1 MQNNNEIDHT
11 TRDGEAA
18 SIPPILDPARW
29 WKGKDGARVFETE
42 GGDRFTVYTVPK
54 AAKGGNEITDW
65 LLEHRQA
72 GTHQGMLYQL
82 GEDTYASFEEFL
94 AADEVRLTEL
104 FASAAPPVT
113 DLAAVLDGMVK
124 EIQRHVVLD
133 AFYAEAVALWVLHA
147 LGIDACQF
155 SPRLH
160 IRSPVPECGKST
172 LMEIIEAFC
181 KVRGAEIISS
191 ITPAAYFRSVH
202 KASLAG
208 GHPPVM
214 LLDERDSFLNDESRK
229 DAFSILNS
237 GHKRKGA
244 RVNRC
249 DLSANGPYEAN
260 SYVTWAPCAL
270 AGIGGFGSSHQAN
283 ALESRCIN
291 INLKRKREKEHADR
305 FNSTVEARCVELGRR
320 QRHGA
325 RRTSSGWLMLT
336 PRRPG
341 STTARQIAGGCCS
354 NSGMRAAGGRW
365 PELARQTALAIKH
378 GIGDDP
384 GEGVMLLQ
392 DIKAVFE
399 KTSASRLTTAS
410 LLTELHNCIER
421 PWGKKSMSDVE
432 PVFQERQLAAALR
445 PYGIKAKQLRMGNEN
460 RRGFM
465 RSQFEDAW
473 SRYLRDEESDE
484 DVADEE
490 AA

>member
-283 ALESRCIN
+283 A
-291 INLKRKREKEHADR
+291 
-305 FNSTVEARCVELGRR
+305 
-320 QRHGA
+320 QGA
-325 RRTSSGWLMLT
+325 HVT
-336 PRRPG
+336 
-341 STTARQIAGGCCS
+341 
-354 NSGMRAAGGRW
+354 
-365 PELARQTALAIKH
+365 
-378 GIGDDP
+378 
-384 GEGVMLLQ
+384 
-392 DIKAVFE
+392 
-399 KTSASRLTTAS
+399 
-410 LLTELHNCIER
+410 
-421 PWGKKSMSDVE
+421 
-432 PVFQERQLAAALR
+432 
-445 PYGIKAKQLRMGNEN
+445 
-460 RRGFM
+460 
-465 RSQFEDAW
+465 
-473 SRYLRDEESDE
+473 
-484 DVADEE
+484 
-490 AA
+490 

>member
-229 DAFSILNS
+229 DAF
-237 GHKRKGA
+237 
-244 RVNRC
+244 
-249 DLSANGPYEAN
+249 
-260 SYVTWAPCAL
+260 
-270 AGIGGFGSSHQAN
+270 
-283 ALESRCIN
+283 
-291 INLKRKREKEHADR
+291 
-305 FNSTVEARCVELGRR
+305 NSTAEARCVELGRQAAAWCQKNVER
-320 QRHGA
+320 LVDA
-325 RRTSSGWLMLT
+325 YPETSGLYNREADSWRMLFKF
-336 PRRPG
+336 G
-341 STTARQIAGGCCS
+341 D
-354 NSGMRAAGGRW
+354 AAGGRW

>member
-1 MQNNNEIDHT
+1 MNTDNERHHT
-11 TRDGEAA
+11 TQDEEAA
-18 SIPPILDPARW
+18 SILPILDPARW
-29 WKGKDGARVFETE
+29 WKGKDGVRVFETE
-42 GGDRFTVYTVPK
+42 GDDRFTVYMVPK
-54 AAKGGNEITDW
+54 VAKGGKEITDW

-72 GTHQGMLYQL
+72 GSHQGMRYQL
-82 GEDTYASFEEFL
+82 GEDTYDSFEEFL
-94 AADEVRLTEL
+94 EGEEARLIQL
-104 FASAAPPVT
+104 FENAAPPVT
-113 DLAAVLDGMVK
+113 DLAAVLSGMVE
-124 EIQRHVVLD
+124 EIQRPVVLD
-133 AFYAEAVALWVLHA
+133 PFYAEAIALWVLHA

-172 LMEIIEAFC
+172 LLEIIEAFC
-181 KVRGAEIISS
+181 KVRDAEIISS

-208 GHPPVM
+208 GHPPIM

-260 SYVTWAPCAL
+260 SYVTWAPCVL
-270 AGIGGFGSSHQAN
+270 AGIGGFGNSHQAN

-291 INLKRKREKEHADR
+291 INLKRKREKEHAET
-305 FNSTVEARCVELGRR
+305 FGSAAEARCIQLGR
-320 QRHGA
+320 QAAAWCQKNVA
-325 RRTSSGWLMLT
+325 RLVEEYPETPGLYNREADSWRMLFKF
-336 PRRPG
+336 G
-341 STTARQIAGGCCS
+341 D
-354 NSGMRAAGGRW
+354 AAGGRW

-378 GIGDDP
+378 GVSDDP

-392 DIKAVFE
+392 DIKAAFE
-399 KTSASRLTTAS
+399 KAGASRLTTAS
-410 LLTELHNCIER
+410 LLAELHNCIER
-421 PWGKKSMSDVE
+421 PWGKRSLSDVE

-445 PYGIKAKQLRMGNEN
+445 PYGIKAKQLRMGTEN
-460 RRGFM
+460 RRGFL
-465 RSQFEDAW
+465 RDQFDDAW
-473 SRYLRDEESDE
+473 SRYLREEEGHE
-484 DVADEE
+484 DVADAE

>member
-191 ITPAAYFRSVH
+191 ITPVAYFRSVH

-305 FNSTVEARCVELGRR
+305 FNSTAEARCVELGRQAAAWCQKNVER
-320 QRHGA
+320 LVDA
-325 RRTSSGWLMLT
+325 YPETSGLYNREADSWRMLFKF
-336 PRRPG
+336 G
-341 STTARQIAGGCCS
+341 D
-354 NSGMRAAGGRW
+354 AAGGRW